1 MSENAK
7 KIEKIIEENHI
18 FGEIVQDWDNVVAVE
33 IYWGDWKHEHLRFKL
48 LVLEQ
53 LGNVK
58 NYSQVTTEENGS
70 DCYSAV
76 HRFHF

>member
-7 KIEKIIEENHI
+7 KIEKILDDNNLH
-18 FGEIVQDWDNVVAVE
+18 GEIVQDWDNVVAVE

-53 LGNVK
+53 MENVK
-58 NYSQVTTEENGS
+58 NYSQVTTEENGT

-76 HRFHF
+76 HRFYF